1 MTAPLNGAGIAGV
14 CPSCTLQTFKVE
26 NEFSPGFVLFDYL
39 PLATSMAS
47 RFGTTALNKSF
58 TRISIADAVYGP
70 ALDVAANRDVVI
82 VASIGNGAE
91 EIFNL
96 GTSLPH
102 SRPFVIRV
110 GATDYDDFLWR
121 ETTIV
126 GRSPALRHPVASLV
140 NVSCP
145 NLSDLDVCV
154 ASRILD
160 RCAGNGDRRECGSN
174 IGEFA
179 QSQIATLVAPGAQVV
194 AGMKRGFGTSSV
206 YSPVPP
212 AVDNPLAVPPAE
224 TGLGVGTSGVAVR
237 NAALTD
243 HGPITGTSMAAPH
256 VTATVG
262 LMRSINPLLSAQAVR
277 LGLTQRA
284 RTLGLPEPYEARR
297 MGAGILNARHAV
309 EDAAGMVRGARLR
322 NRLVPMFSMYAAS
335 SQIQSESAEGEF
347 FGATPVHAWLFTTN
361 PQLASAAMKQDIYL
375 SGWANSGP
383 QAQFG
388 PTVTAAYNHGY
399 QLTFPGPLGFAI
411 PSEVYELPPG
421 AGKGAANRTPG
432 ASFYVYTTP
441 HSPVPGY
448 TLQPLY
454 RLSTDMTVDSGNPL
468 TCAGDQRKH
477 LYSTNLVEVQQRTAA
492 THVCNAAPMDM
503 RYHFESIEGYV
514 FDRAG
519 PQPPG
524 TFPLFRVFNT
534 NLGFNVAALVV
545 EGESLPVPPYSAPGL
560 PDASN
565 NPHFLGWV
573 YRTFQ
578 PAQSGVGIEAAD
590 MDQDGL
596 PNGVE
601 IALGLNEQSANGDCD
616 GLNDAVEYGFA
627 NLPADP
633 MSPTATCTDG
643 RLGAVYNAGL
653 QTVTVT
659 LSNPVGPVALPAGT
673 KVVVYFTGVPQPP
686 ITLMGGGG
694 SQCQSIATI
703 GWDAAYECT
712 LSSALPVGSTSA
724 VAWQWTNVGGPV
736 FQPGQNVAAIT
747 ATPGLSD
754 PVSGNN
760 SRNF

>member
-1 MTAPLNGAGIAGV
+1 M
-14 CPSCTLQTFKVE
+14 
-26 NEFSPGFVLFDYL
+26 
-39 PLATSMAS
+39 
-47 RFGTTALNKSF
+47 
-58 TRISIADAVYGP
+58 
-70 ALDVAANRDVVI
+70 
-82 VASIGNGAE
+82 
-91 EIFNL
+91 
-96 GTSLPH
+96 
-102 SRPFVIRV
+102 
-110 GATDYDDFLWR
+110 
-121 ETTIV
+121 
-126 GRSPALRHPVASLV
+126 
-140 NVSCP
+140 
-145 NLSDLDVCV
+145 
-154 ASRILD
+154 
-160 RCAGNGDRRECGSN
+160 
-174 IGEFA
+174 
-179 QSQIATLVAPGAQVV
+179 
-194 AGMKRGFGTSSV
+194 
-206 YSPVPP
+206 
-212 AVDNPLAVPPAE
+212 
-224 TGLGVGTSGVAVR
+224 GTSGVAVR

-361 PQLASAAMKQDIYL
+361 PQLASAAMKQDIYFTGGFFV
-375 SGWANSGP
+375 SGQP
-383 QAQFG
+383 QFG

-399 QLTFPGPLGFAI
+399 QLTFPGPLGFPI
-411 PSEVYELPPG
+411 PEPVYQLPIG
-421 AGKGAANRTPG
+421 AGKAAANRTPG

-514 FDRAG
+514 YDRASPG
-519 PQPPG
+519 RPPG
-524 TFPLFRVFNT
+524 THALFRVFDS
-534 NLGFNVAALVV
+534 FNKVAALVV
-545 EGESLPVPPYSAPGL
+545 EGESLPLTIYSAPGD
-560 PDASN
+560 PVQQ
-565 NPHFLGWV
+565 NPNFLGWV
-573 YRTFQ
+573 HRTFKLDSQ
-578 PAQSGVGIEAAD
+578 TQALSPFDTDS
-590 MDQDGL
+590 DGL
-596 PNGVE
+596 PDPVE
-601 IALGLNEQSANGDCD
+601 IALGLNEQSANGDCE
-616 GLNDAVEYGFA
+616 GPNDAVEYGFA

-643 RLGAVYNAGL
+643 RLSAVYNAGL

-659 LSNPVGPVALPAGT
+659 LSNQVGPVPLPAGT

-686 ITLMGGGG
+686 ITLLGGGG

-724 VAWQWTNVGGPV
+724 VAWQWTDVGGPL
-736 FQPGQNVAAIT
+736 FQPGQNIAAIT
-747 ATPGLSD
+747 AIPGLSD